1 MTIPAPITTNKRSFT
16 MKNTITLS
24 ELANKRDIFIDY
36 SAVFNTHFVNMMIE
50 QARPLHDAQK
60 QITVHRS
67 VLNELTKLAENGSIG
82 DSTIAKERIAQL
94 NALNSAGVVNYIGNS
109 LEPRSSNQQYIEL
122 MVTYRNKKDLA
133 FISDN
138 DAFIADIELQNKISS
153 FPGNQITVFKYDENG
168 NLVEDACEMQDIH
181 ESDDKIKSTESG
193 DKVDRLMSMFGLN

>member
-1 MTIPAPITTNKRSFT
+1 

-24 ELANKRDIFIDY
+24 ELANKREIFIDY

-122 MVTYRNKKDLA
+122 MVTYRN
-133 FISDN
+133 
-138 DAFIADIELQNKISS
+138 
-153 FPGNQITVFKYDENG
+153 
-168 NLVEDACEMQDIH
+168 
-181 ESDDKIKSTESG
+181 
-193 DKVDRLMSMFGLN
+193 

>member
-1 MTIPAPITTNKRSFT
+1 

-138 DAFIADIELQNKISS
+138 DAFTIIYFSFSDNAVRLNNALICSKIMSLFSLSS
-153 FPGNQITVFKYDENG
+153 
-168 NLVEDACEMQDIH
+168 L
-181 ESDDKIKSTESG
+181 
-193 DKVDRLMSMFGLN
+193 LL

>member
-1 MTIPAPITTNKRSFT
+1 M
-16 MKNTITLS
+16 
-24 ELANKRDIFIDY
+24 
-36 SAVFNTHFVNMMIE
+36 
-50 QARPLHDAQK
+50 
-60 QITVHRS
+60 
-67 VLNELTKLAENGSIG
+67 
-82 DSTIAKERIAQL
+82 ST
-94 NALNSAGVVNYIGNS
+94 
-109 LEPRSSNQQYIEL
+109 RSSNQQYIEL

-181 ESDDKIKSTESG
+181 ESEAKIKSPESG

>member
-1 MTIPAPITTNKRSFT
+1 

-24 ELANKRDIFIDY
+24 ELANKREIFIDY

-82 DSTIAKERIAQL
+82 DSTIAKERIDQL

-138 DAFIADIELQNKISS
+138 DVFIADIELQNKISS
-153 FPGNQITVFKYDENG
+153 FPGNQIIVFKYDENG

-181 ESDDKIKSTESG
+181 ESEAKIKSPESG